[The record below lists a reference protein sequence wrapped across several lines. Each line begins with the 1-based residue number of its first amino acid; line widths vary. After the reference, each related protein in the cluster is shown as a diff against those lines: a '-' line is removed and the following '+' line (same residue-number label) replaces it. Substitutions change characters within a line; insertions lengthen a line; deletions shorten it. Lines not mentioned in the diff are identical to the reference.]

1 MEVDLTHVDPGV
13 VIDAVEFPFVGGIG
27 LLQDGNRAV
36 GRDGKDV
43 VGGVGGPQCLQVGL
57 VVGLVGAGPQQDR
70 QRTTGAGPVG
80 DDPVGITRH
89 GGIVVLQVANRR
101 LQVDDGGRRLAGG
114 LGTPSRTGRDDHQTP
129 CQRRLHGVGL
139 VRVARTKACLPHH
152 PGLGR
157 HVAPHLIGQEDGGRP
172 GRVTMDGATLEVGLR
187 HVDVQAL
194 VLGIDRVANVND
206 VLVRAVGHGL
216 AIDTRASGHGGETR
230 EIEGVHG
237 SLLGLLGGV
246 CTGAIH

>member
-43 VGGVGGPQCLQVGL
+43 VGGIGRSQRLQVGL

-70 QRTTGAGPVG
+70 QRATGTGPVG
-80 DDPVGITRH
+80 DDPVGIARH
-89 GGIVVLQVANRR
+89 GSIVALQVANRR
-101 LQVDDGGRRLAGG
+101 LQVNDGGRRLAGG
-114 LGTPSRTGRDDHQTP
+114 LGAPPSTRRDDHQTP

-157 HVAPHLIGQEDGGRP
+157 HVAPHLIGQEDGRRP
-172 GRVTMDGATLEVGLR
+172 GRVAIDGATLEVGFR

-194 VLGIDRVANVND
+194 VLGIDRVANVDD
-206 VLVRAVGHGL
+206 VLVSPIGHGL
-216 AIDTRASGHGGETR
+216 AIDASASGRGR
-230 EIEGVHG
+230 EARKVEGIHVG
-237 SLLGLLGGV
+237 LARLLGGV
-246 CTGAIH
+246 CTDAIH